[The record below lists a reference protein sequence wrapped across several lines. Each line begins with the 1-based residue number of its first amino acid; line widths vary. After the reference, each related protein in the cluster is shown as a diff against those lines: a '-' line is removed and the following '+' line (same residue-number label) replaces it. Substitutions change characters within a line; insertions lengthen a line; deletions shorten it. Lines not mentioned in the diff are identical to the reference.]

1 MPKQRVFAT
10 KNGVVTDIFHSYP
23 YYKLSYTERRDTA
36 FNKEFLDTLSE
47 RDKYL
52 MRGYAQAKVEEVQ
65 AFKYRNPKYKR
76 KKNARKPS
84 AYSALDKKFNQFN

>member
-23 YYKLSYTERRDTA
+23 YYKLSYKDRRDTA

-65 AFKYRNPKYKR
+65 AFKYRNPEYKR
-76 KKNARKPS
+76 KKNARQPLTFKEIN
-84 AYSALDKKFNQFN
+84 AKFN